1 MKQVGIDLGTST
13 IKIVEMENGK
23 LTRQWIEPHY
33 GNSIETLKEGLE
45 ELGLTEGTVKLQV
58 TGSDSVLLKGTPSFD
73 EIPAIIEGVKYLV
86 PNAGCIMEIG
96 SQSSRFITDLDAPA
110 PRFSVSGH
118 CAGGTGSFF
127 EDQMSRLGMNIED
140 YSKEVDKAQS
150 IPRLSGRCAVFAK
163 TDIIHR
169 QQEGVT
175 TPDIL
180 LGLCY
185 AMIRNYK
192 AVIIKNLPV
201 NKPVVLCGGVACNSG
216 TVKAVKDVFQL
227 TDDELIVPDSFRYT
241 AAIGSALNAGKNVD
255 LKDFYEGL
263 DDIKAVEDS
272 FTEPLKLREG
282 TVLKDPEA
290 TEVIP
295 EDGCALGIDIGS
307 TSTDLVLVGK
317 DGTLIDYQ
325 YLRTAGDPE
334 RAVKNGLKTIHDKF
348 GDIKFLAVG
357 VTGSGRTRVGKM
369 IGADAIRD
377 EITAQAKG
385 ATFWVPEADTVFEIG
400 GQDSKYIS
408 LKDGEVS
415 DFMMNKVCAAGT
427 GSFIEEQAAR
437 MDIPI
442 EKFGPLALTSKA
454 PADLGERCTVFMET
468 AIASREAM
476 DAPQEDIAAGLCQS
490 VVRNYLHRVVGNKPV
505 GQHIVLQGGV
515 DYNPGIVAAFQ
526 QAYGDRVTVSPCFSI
541 SGAFGV
547 AELALEA
554 QKPGVPSTFHGFDN
568 TEVKE
573 DQELSP
579 EIQHNIALYHMQ
591 NKLLMGDYDGTIDPN
606 KKTVGVPYVLVIHR
620 MFPLIYNFF
629 KELGFNVLLS
639 DLTNEK
645 TIQLAQAHAEGET
658 CYPVKLI
665 YGHMQELVDQGVD
678 YIFMPRIHTMNHQ
691 GSDVTRS
698 YGCVYMQSAGPNV
711 ARSLKVEEK
720 GIKMLCPVFDMEIGP
735 TAMVQSMVGVGTSL
749 GFPKPKVMKALIAG
763 AQAFTEYGNK
773 MEEIGREILSDL
785 KPDEKVLVMMTRP
798 YGLNDPVLNMGI
810 PDQLL
815 EHGYK
820 VITNENL
827 PGHDVHI
834 GKDFPNMYWPF
845 GQHILGGTEIV
856 ANHPNLYA
864 VYLTN
869 HGCGPDSMLNHMVTE
884 IMGNKPMLQIEV
896 DEHFSPVGVITR
908 IEAFLNSIEHHPMQE
923 GGDISWLTESHKKKS
938 TPMPVMMMK
947 KAAGKLPPVKLA
959 RKIKGQKAA
968 KAKAAQQSAAD
979 AQAAAKAQAEA
990 QDNTPLVI
998 PDLGIYSE
1006 YLKQYLEQTTSA
1018 SSVTVGSFTKDTIL
1032 RGRAETRA
1040 KEYFP
1045 FAALAGLALQADREA
1060 KEPTNVM
1067 IPATCGAEAEGVYGL
1082 AIRTVLR
1089 RNGAKNASVKSPL
1102 LDLIPVKAK
1111 NPDLFFRALVTG
1123 DVLYT
1128 APVDQRAALA
1138 PAAIPT
1144 WDELDELAKKIGQ
1157 IPDTSRRILAVG
1169 SPMCR
1174 TSLNE
1179 GVLDT
1184 LEKEGNTVT
1193 RAPLAEALY
1202 FLWEDT
1208 PENKQNAEF
1217 LKACG
1222 QHIVRIGH
1230 SLGNRNAFALDHS
1243 ALRSAA
1249 DKALPAFNG
1258 ANGRYRW
1265 AKTVLSV
1272 PRAAAVLEVSPRYEN
1287 ATLALEMR
1295 GIADASPVPLYEVEL
1310 DGDWD
1315 ETAWSRLRSFLHYC
1329 QSDAPVN
1336 NNTKAG

>member
-1 MKQVGIDLGTST
+1 MRQVGIDLGTST
-13 IKIVEMENGK
+13 IKIVQIEDRNI
-23 LTRQWIEPHY
+23 TRQWIEPHY

-45 ELGLTEGTVKLQV
+45 ELCLTDGTTRLQV
-58 TGSDSVLLKGTPSFD
+58 TGSDSVLLKGTPAFD

-140 YSKEVDKAQS
+140 YSSEVDKAQS

-169 QQEGVT
+169 QQESVT

-201 NKPVVLCGGVACNSG
+201 KKPVVLCGGVACNSG
-216 TVKAVKDVFQL
+216 TVRAVKDVFHL
-227 TDDELIVPDSFRYT
+227 SDDELIVPELFRFT
-241 AAIGSALNAGKNVD
+241 AAIGAALSAEQEVD
-255 LKDFYEGL
+255 LHEFFTGL
-263 DDIKAVEDS
+263 SNIKAVEDS
-272 FTEPLKLREG
+272 FTEPLHLRPG

-307 TSTDLVLVGK
+307 TSTDLVLVGR

-334 RAVKNGLKTIHDKF
+334 KAVRRGLKAIHDKF
-348 GDIKFLAVG
+348 GDVTFLAVG
-357 VTGSGRTRVGKM
+357 VTGSGRTRVGRM
-369 IGADAIRD
+369 IGADTIRD

-385 ATFWVPEADTVFEIG
+385 AAYWVPEVDTVFEIG

-468 AIASREAM
+468 AIVSREAM
-476 DAPQEDIAAGLCQS
+476 DTPQEDIAAGLCQS

-554 QKPGVPSTFHGFDN
+554 QKPGVPSTFHGFDDTKVQ
-568 TEVKE
+568 TEAKLPPDV
-573 DQELSP
+573 
-579 EIQHNIALYHMQ
+579 QHNIERYHLQ

-629 KELGFNVLLS
+629 KELGYNVLLS

-645 TIQLAQAHAEGET
+645 TIQLAQANAEGET

-665 YGHMQELVDQGVD
+665 YGHMQQLVDEGVD
-678 YIFMPRIHTMNHQ
+678 YIFLPRIHTMNHE
-691 GSDVTRS
+691 GADVTRS

-711 ARSLKVEEK
+711 ARALKVEEK
-720 GIKMLCPVFDMEIGP
+720 GIKVLSPVFDMEIGP
-735 TAMVQSMVGVGTSL
+735 TAMVQSMIGVGTSL
-749 GFPKPKVMKALIAG
+749 GFPKSKVMKALITG
-763 AQAFTEYGNK
+763 AKAFTEYGNQ
-773 MEEIGREILSDL
+773 MEEIGRETLASIR
-785 KPDEKVLVMMTRP
+785 PDEKVLVMMTRP

-810 PDQLL
+810 PDLLL
-815 EHGYK
+815 ERGYK

-827 PGHDVHI
+827 PGHQVHI

-845 GQHILGGTEIV
+845 GQHILGGTEII
-856 ANHPNLYA
+856 ARHPNLYA

-869 HGCGPDSMLNHMVTE
+869 HGCGPDSMMNHLVGE
-884 IMGNKPMLQIEV
+884 VMGDKPMLQIEV
-896 DEHFSPVGVITR
+896 DEHFSPIGVITR
-908 IEAFLNSIEHHPMQE
+908 IEAFLNSLEHHKVE
-923 GGDISWLTESHKKKS
+923 KNSDADLSWLIQPGKKS
-938 TPMPVMMMK
+938 KPMPLMVMK
-947 KAAGKLPPVKLA
+947 KMAGKLPPVKLV
-959 RKIKGQKAA
+959 RQKKAA
-968 KAKAAQQSAAD
+968 KHKAEQ
-979 AQAAAKAQAEA
+979 QAEA
-990 QDNTPLVI
+990 AARQAQQAKDTRPILL
-998 PDLGIYSE
+998 PDLGIYSSYLAQ
-1006 YLKQYLEQTTSA
+1006 YLKQTTSA
-1018 SSVTVGSFTKDTIL
+1018 SSVTVGHFTNDIIL

-1045 FAALAGLALQADREA
+1045 FAALAGLAVQADREA
-1060 KEPTNVM
+1060 KEDTKVL
-1067 IPATCGAEAEGVYGL
+1067 IPADCGSEAEGVYGL
-1082 AIRTVLR
+1082 TIRTVLR
-1089 RNGAKNASVKSPL
+1089 RNNAKHVSVESPL
-1102 LDLIPVKAK
+1102 LDLIPVKA
-1111 NPDLFFRALVTG
+1111 NDPDLLFRALMTG
-1123 DVLYT
+1123 DILYA
-1128 APVDQRAALA
+1128 APAEKRQELA
-1138 PAAIPT
+1138 PNTIPA
-1144 WDELDELAKKIGQ
+1144 WDELEALAKKVRSM
-1157 IPDTSRRILAVG
+1157 PDHNRRILAVG
-1169 SPMCR
+1169 TPMCM

-1184 LEKEGNTVT
+1184 LESEGNTVT
-1193 RAPLAEALY
+1193 RTPLSEALL

-1208 PENKQNAEF
+1208 PENRQNTAFFKEC
-1217 LKACG
+1217 A

-1230 SLGNRNAFALDHS
+1230 ALNGRNPFALDHN

-1249 DKALPAFNG
+1249 DQALPAFNG

-1265 AKTVLSV
+1265 AKTVLAV
-1272 PRAAAVLEVSPRYEN
+1272 PHAAAVLEVSPRYEN
-1287 ATLALEMR
+1287 TTMVLDMR
-1295 GIADASPVPLYEVEL
+1295 GISDVSPLPLYEVEL

-1329 QSDAPVN
+1329 QGDSQN
-1336 NNTKAG
+1336 SKAG

>member
-13 IKIVEMENGK
+13 VKIVQIENGE

-58 TGSDSVLLKGTPSFD
+58 TGSDSVLLKGTPAFD
-73 EIPAIIEGVKYLV
+73 EIPAIIEGVKHLI

-140 YSKEVDKAQS
+140 YSREVDKAQS

-201 NKPVVLCGGVACNSG
+201 KKPVVLCGGVACNSG
-216 TVKAVKDVFQL
+216 TVRAVKDVFHL
-227 TDDELIVPDSFRYT
+227 SDDELIIPDAFRYT
-241 AAIGSALNAGKNVD
+241 AAIGAALNAGIDVD
-255 LKDFYEGL
+255 LSKFFAGL
-263 DDIKAVEDS
+263 SEIKAVEDS
-272 FTEPLKLREG
+272 FTEPLKLRPG

-295 EDGCALGIDIGS
+295 DDGCALGIDIGS
-307 TSTDLVLVGK
+307 TSTDLVLVGR

-334 RAVKNGLKTIHDKF
+334 KAVKRGLKSIHDRF
-348 GDIKFLAVG
+348 GDIQFLAVG

-369 IGADAIRD
+369 IGADTIRD

-385 ATFWVPEADTVFEIG
+385 ASYWVPEADTVFEIG

-476 DAPQEDIAAGLCQS
+476 DTPQEDIAAGLCQS

-547 AELALEA
+547 AALALEA
-554 QKPGVPSTFHGFDN
+554 QKPGVPSTFHGFDSA
-568 TEVKE
+568 EVQVEEK
-573 DQELSP
+573 LSP
-579 EIQHNIALYHMQ
+579 EIQQNIERYHMQ

-629 KELGFNVLLS
+629 KELGYNVLLS
-639 DLTNEK
+639 DLTNEN
-645 TIQLAQAHAEGET
+645 TIRLAQANAEGET

-665 YGHMQELVDQGVD
+665 YGHMQQLVDQGVD
-678 YIFMPRIHTMNHQ
+678 YIFMPRIHTMNHS
-691 GSDVTRS
+691 GADVARS

-711 ARSLKVEEK
+711 ARALKVEEK
-720 GIKMLCPVFDMEIGP
+720 GIKVLSPVFDMEIGP
-735 TAMVQSMVGVGTSL
+735 TAMVQSMVGVGMSL
-749 GFPKPKVMKALIAG
+749 GFPKAKVMKALITG
-763 AQAFTEYGNK
+763 ARAFTEYGNK
-773 MEEIGREILSDL
+773 MEEIGRETLASI

-810 PDQLL
+810 PDLLL
-815 EHGYK
+815 ERGYK

-827 PGHDVHI
+827 PGHQVHI

-845 GQHILGGTEIV
+845 GQHILGGTEII
-856 ANHPNLYA
+856 ASHPNLYA

-869 HGCGPDSMLNHMVTE
+869 HGCGPDSMMNHMVSE
-884 IMGNKPMLQIEV
+884 VMGDKPMLQIEV

-908 IEAFLNSIEHHPMQE
+908 IEAFLNSLEHHKVEQN
-923 GGDISWLTESHKKKS
+923 GDTDLSWLIQSKKKS
-938 TPMPVMMMK
+938 TPMPLMMVK
-947 KAAGKLPPVKLA
+947 KMASKLPPVKMA
-959 RKIKGQKAA
+959 RQKKAKKAA
-968 KAKAAQQSAAD
+968 KAKAEQ
-979 AQAAAKAQAEA
+979 QAAAAEQAQ
-990 QDNTPLVI
+990 QHPDTRPIII
-998 PDLGIYSE
+998 PDFGIYSD
-1006 YLKQYLEQTTSA
+1006 YLKQYLEQTSSA
-1018 SSVTVGSFTKDTIL
+1018 SSVTVGHFTKDIIL

-1045 FAALAGLALQADREA
+1045 FAALAGLAVQADREA
-1060 KEPTNVM
+1060 EEDTKLL
-1067 IPATCGAEAEGVYGL
+1067 IPATCGSEAEGVYGL
-1082 AIRTVLR
+1082 TIRTVLR
-1089 RNGAKNASVKSPL
+1089 RNNAKHLTVDSPVVDLAPAKVK
-1102 LDLIPVKAK
+1102 D
-1111 NPDLFFRALVTG
+1111 PDLLFRALMTG
-1123 DVLYT
+1123 DILYT
-1128 APVDQRAALA
+1128 APAEQRNALT
-1138 PAAIPT
+1138 PKDIPT
-1144 WDELDELAKKIGQ
+1144 WDELETLAKEIGQ
-1157 IPDTSRRILAVG
+1157 IPDHNRRILAVG
-1169 SPMCR
+1169 TPMCM

-1184 LEKEGNTVT
+1184 LEHEGNTVT
-1193 RAPLAEALY
+1193 RAPLAESML

-1208 PENKQNAEF
+1208 PENQKKAEF
-1217 LKACG
+1217 LKECA

-1230 SLGNRNAFALDHS
+1230 ALNGRNPFALDHN
-1243 ALRSAA
+1243 ALRAAA

-1265 AKTVLSV
+1265 AKTALAV
-1272 PRAAAVLEVSPRYEN
+1272 PHAAAVLEVSPRYEN
-1287 ATLALEMR
+1287 TTMVLDMR
-1295 GIADASPVPLYEVEL
+1295 GISDASPLPLYEVEL

-1329 QSDAPVN
+1329 QGDSPAD
-1336 NNTKAG
+1336 TRDFKAG